1 MPSRWPINRCDSTRL
16 RARCASGIAL
26 LFSACVEILFE
37 ILAVVQILIGLYLA
51 WQGVLWLGYAKRRLM
66 HDSGFYAPR
75 TAVICPCRGLEPGLE
90 QNLIALCEFDHQNY
104 ELFFVLASENDP
116 AAGTV
121 KRVAAQ
127 SRAKTNVLFAGK
139 PVGRGEKVNN
149 LIYAV
154 TQLPPD
160 IEVFV
165 FVDSDGRP
173 GKSWLR
179 RMVAPLNDARYG
191 AATTMR
197 WLIPNR
203 NNLPTLLLTAWNAPI
218 VTMLTENGNNFCWGG
233 GTSIRKTVFEQCG
246 VLQEW
251 QHSISDDYSMTN
263 ALARCGKSIL
273 FLPECLMV
281 SFVDT
286 EFDGLM
292 EFTNRQIL
300 ITRVYANRM
309 WRAAFATHV
318 LFCLTL
324 ILGLFLT
331 LGDVFSSR
339 PSLPLA
345 GLTFL
350 PLLLASIRGA
360 LRVVAVAD
368 LLPACR
374 SQINA
379 QSWIYVTVGSL
390 IPFFYVM
397 NFFSSMFSR
406 RIRWRGI
413 RYELVSTQETRV
425 LTPQ

>member
-1 MPSRWPINRCDSTRL
+1 
-16 RARCASGIAL
+16 
-26 LFSACVEILFE
+26 VEILFE

>member
-1 MPSRWPINRCDSTRL
+1 
-16 RARCASGIAL
+16 
-26 LFSACVEILFE
+26 VETLFE
-37 ILAVVQILIGLYLA
+37 ILAVVQILVGLYLA

-66 HDSGFYAPR
+66 RDSGFYAPR

-90 QNLIALCEFDHQNY
+90 QNLVSLCEFDHQNY

-116 AAGTV
+116 AAGIV
-121 KRVAAQ
+121 KRVASQ
-127 SRAKTNVLFAGK
+127 SRAKANVFFADK

-154 TQLPPD
+154 GQLPPD
-160 IEVFV
+160 VEVLV

-179 RMVAPLNDARYG
+179 RMVAPLSDARYG

-203 NNLPTLLLTAWNAPI
+203 NNLPTLLLTAWNAPT

-286 EFDGLM
+286 QFDGLM

-300 ITRVYANRM
+300 ITRIYANKM
-309 WRAAFATHV
+309 WLTAFPTHV

-324 ILGLFLT
+324 LLGLTLT

-339 PSLPLA
+339 PSVPLA

-360 LRVVAVAD
+360 LRVVAVRD
-368 LLPACR
+368 LLPLYR

-379 QSWIYVTVGSL
+379 QSWVYVTLGAL
-390 IPFFYVM
+390 IPFLYAL
-397 NFFSSMFSR
+397 NFIFSMFSR

-413 RYELVSTQETRV
+413 RYELVSTEETRV

>member
-1 MPSRWPINRCDSTRL
+1 MET
-16 RARCASGIAL
+16 
-26 LFSACVEILFE
+26 LFE
-37 ILAVVQILIGLYLA
+37 ILAAVQILIGLYLA
-51 WQGVLWLGYAKRRLM
+51 WQSVQWLGYTKRRLM
-66 HDSGFYAPR
+66 RDSGFYAPR

-90 QNLIALCEFDHQNY
+90 QNLVALCEFDHQNY
-104 ELFFVLASENDP
+104 ELFLVLASENDP
-116 AAGTV
+116 AAGTI
-121 KRVAAQ
+121 KRVASQ
-127 SRAKTNVLFAGK
+127 SRAKTHVLFAGK

-149 LIYAV
+149 LIHAV
-154 TQLPPD
+154 SQLPPD
-160 IEVFV
+160 VEVLV

-197 WLIPNR
+197 WLIPNH
-203 NNLPTLLLTAWNAPI
+203 NNFPTMLLSAWNAPI

-233 GTSIRKTVFEQCG
+233 GTSIRKTVFDQCG

-263 ALARCGKSIL
+263 ALARCGKPIL
-273 FLPECLMV
+273 FLPECLTV

-286 EFDGLM
+286 KFDGLM

-300 ITRVYANRM
+300 ITRIYANKM

-324 ILGLFLT
+324 VFGLCLT

-350 PLLLASIRGA
+350 PLLLASIRSA
-360 LRVVAVAD
+360 LRVVAVAG
-368 LLPACR
+368 LLPAYR

-379 QSWIYVTVGSL
+379 QSWIYVTIGAL
-390 IPFFYVM
+390 IPFLYVI
-397 NFFSSMFSR
+397 NFVSSMFSR

>member
-1 MPSRWPINRCDSTRL
+1 
-16 RARCASGIAL
+16 
-26 LFSACVEILFE
+26 VETLFE

-51 WQGVLWLGYAKRRLM
+51 WQGVQWLGYAKRRLM
-66 HDSGFYAPR
+66 YDSGFYAPR

-90 QNLIALCEFDHQNY
+90 QNLVSLCEFDHQNY

-116 AAGTV
+116 AAGIV
-121 KRVAAQ
+121 KRVASQ
-127 SRAKTNVLFAGK
+127 SRAKAKVLFAGK

-154 TQLPPD
+154 SQLPPD
-160 IEVFV
+160 IEVLV

-173 GKSWLR
+173 GKSWLH

-197 WLIPNR
+197 WLIPNH

-246 VLQEW
+246 VFEEW
-251 QHSISDDYSMTN
+251 RHSISDDYSMTN
-263 ALARCGKSIL
+263 ALRRCGKSIL

-286 EFDGLM
+286 KFDELV

-300 ITRVYANRM
+300 ITRVYANKM

-324 ILGLFLT
+324 LLGLTLT
-331 LGDVFSSR
+331 LGNVFSSR
-339 PSLPLA
+339 TSLPLA

-360 LRVVAVAD
+360 LRVVAIAD
-368 LLPACR
+368 LLPAHR
-374 SQINA
+374 SKINA
-379 QSWIYVTVGSL
+379 QSWVYVTIGVL
-390 IPFFYVM
+390 IPFLYAL
-397 NFFSSMFSR
+397 NFISSVFSR

>member
-1 MPSRWPINRCDSTRL
+1 MET
-16 RARCASGIAL
+16 
-26 LFSACVEILFE
+26 LFE

-90 QNLIALCEFDHQNY
+90 QNLVSLCEFDHQNY

-116 AAGTV
+116 AAGTA
-121 KRVAAQ
+121 KRVASQ
-127 SRAKTNVLFAGK
+127 SRAKANVLFAGK

-154 TQLPPD
+154 GQLPPD
-160 IEVFV
+160 VEVLV

-263 ALARCGKSIL
+263 ALSRCGKSIL

-286 EFDGLM
+286 QFDGLM

-300 ITRVYANRM
+300 ITRVYANKM
-309 WRAAFATHV
+309 WLTAFATHV
-318 LFCLTL
+318 LFCLTIL
-324 ILGLFLT
+324 LGLTLT

-339 PSLPLA
+339 PSVPLA

-368 LLPACR
+368 LLPAYR

-379 QSWIYVTVGSL
+379 QSWVYVTIAAL
-390 IPFFYVM
+390 IPFLYAL
-397 NFFSSMFSR
+397 NFISSIFSR

>member
-1 MPSRWPINRCDSTRL
+1 MET
-16 RARCASGIAL
+16 
-26 LFSACVEILFE
+26 LFE
-37 ILAVVQILIGLYLA
+37 VLAVVQILIGLYLA

-75 TAVICPCRGLEPGLE
+75 TAVICPCRGLEPALE
-90 QNLIALCEFDHQNY
+90 QNLLSLCEFDHQNY

-116 AAGTV
+116 AASAV
-121 KRVAAQ
+121 KRVASQ
-127 SRAKTNVLFAGK
+127 SRVKANVLFAGK

-149 LIYAV
+149 LIHAV
-154 TQLPPD
+154 THLPPD
-160 IEVFV
+160 IEALV

-197 WLIPNR
+197 WLIPNH
-203 NNLPTLLLTAWNAPI
+203 NNFPTMLLTAWNAPI
-218 VTMLTENGNNFCWGG
+218 VTMLSENGNNFCWGG
-233 GTSIRKTVFEQCG
+233 GTSIRKTVFEQSG

-263 ALARCGKSIL
+263 ALERSGKPIL
-273 FLPECLMV
+273 FLPECLTV

-286 EFDGLM
+286 NFDGLF

-300 ITRVYANRM
+300 ITRVYANKM
-309 WRAAFATHV
+309 WRTAFATHV

-324 ILGLFLT
+324 VLGLSLT
-331 LGDVFSSR
+331 LGDVIATR

-360 LRVVAVAD
+360 LRVAAVAD
-368 LLPACR
+368 LLPAYR
-374 SQINA
+374 SHINK
-379 QSWIYVTVGSL
+379 QSWIYVTIGAL
-390 IPFFYVM
+390 IPFLYVA
-397 NFFSSMFSR
+397 NFFSSIFSR

-413 RYELVSTQETRV
+413 RYELVSTQETRI